1 MEKDQLTFQYQM
13 RNIKNYS
20 KLMAVKMKTDMR
32 DIFVGLFLTTCKWVV
47 KEKYE
52 LRVTL
57 IFLP

>member
-1 MEKDQLTFQYQM
+1 M
-13 RNIKNYS
+13 RNTKNYS
-20 KLMAVKMKTDMR
+20 KLMAVKMKPDMR
-32 DIFVGLFLTTCKWVV
+32 DIFVGLFLTYTCIWVV